1 MMQPSKD
8 SWLASMIPLL
18 ATNLREACLNIRV
31 LLGVIAGLCGLLAFP
46 ALAQVVPTATG
57 ETAQAPAPVEENP
70 KSADGKSP
78 DDWRFGITLYGWAT
92 NLSGS
97 ATARGQTADINAS
110 VIDLI
115 QKSDS
120 LGALDGY
127 FEANKGRF
135 GFFGDVVWAKL
146 QIPVSAAAYRNPI
159 AGLKLSVQA
168 NAAITTSLTIL
179 EGGGLFEVA
188 KWPGSDQSFT
198 ALDVLAGVRYWNIST
213 SIAADVQANLDFSRI
228 HLDRFDQSRNIA
240 YFDSGSLNWVD
251 PLIGARLRHQFTPS
265 QQVFVEGDIGGFGIP
280 GSSLFS
286 WNVAGVYS
294 YTWQFDGY
302 ALAAVIGYRA
312 LSTNIWFNNGLDG
325 TGLNLV
331 IHGPLIG
338 ATVKF

>member
-1 MMQPSKD
+1 MGNPIVAAAIASLVI
-8 SWLASMIPLL
+8 LASPV
-18 ATNLREACLNIRV
+18 AY
-31 LLGVIAGLCGLLAFP
+31 
-46 ALAQVVPTATG
+46 AQFNVTASPVTD
-57 ETAQAPAPVEENP
+57 QAPQSADEKP

-78 DDWRFGITLYGWAT
+78 DDWRFGVTLYGWAT
-92 NLSGS
+92 NLNGS
-97 ATARGQTADINAS
+97 ATARGQTVDFNAS

-120 LGALDGY
+120 LVGLDGH

-135 GFFGDVVWAKL
+135 GLYGDVVWAKL
-146 QIPVSAAAYRNPI
+146 QIPASAAAYRNPI

-168 NAAITTSLTIL
+168 NAATTTSMTIL

-198 ALDVLAGVRYWNIST
+198 ALDVLAGVRYWNFST
-213 SIAADVQANLDFSRI
+213 SIAADIQGNLDFSRV
-228 HLDRFDQSRNIA
+228 HLDRFDQARNIA
-240 YFDSGSLNWVD
+240 FFDSGSLNWVD

-265 QQVFVEGDIGGFGIP
+265 QQVFLEGDIGGFGIP

-312 LSTNIWFNNGLDG
+312 LSTNISFNGGLDAS
-325 TGLNLV
+325 GLNLV